1 MKASQKVKS
10 VISGITGVS
19 FFYTLL
25 AALALFI
32 VASFL
37 SPSFRTVDNILTI
50 LRQAGILILLSMGLT
65 AVVITGNI
73 DLSVASCAA
82 LSGCITAS
90 LIANGQPIVLGI
102 LAGLLVGAVTGLLN
116 GILVGVLNLPSFIAT
131 YGTRMMLTGLAIIVM
146 NGGVIYGLDEDFQ
159 KIATG
164 YVGPI
169 SVILVITAVFVAL
182 LAFLFNK
189 TTFGRQLYM
198 YGSNANAA
206 KYSGCNTLLI
216 LILAF
221 VLSSVCASIGG
232 IVLVARANAADSTIA
247 NAYVLTTVAAVVVG
261 GTSMLGGEGGIFGT
275 VIGAV
280 VLCMITNIMNI
291 LLIDSNWQNLVIGL
305 AILLMVWIDVSSR
318 KGKMKANK

>member
-1 MKASQKVKS
+1 MKTPEKLKTMVSK
-10 VISGITGVS
+10 ITGVS

-25 AALALFI
+25 AALALFA
-32 VASFL
+32 VASVL

-50 LRQAGILILLSMGLT
+50 LRQASILVLLSMGLT

-73 DLSVASCAA
+73 DLSVAACAA

-90 LIANGQPIVLGI
+90 LIANGHSIVLGI
-102 LAGLLVGAVTGLLN
+102 LAGILVGVLTGLLN
-116 GILVGVLNLPSFIAT
+116 GFLVGVMNLPSFIAT

-146 NGGVIYGLDEDFQ
+146 NGGVIYGLNENFQ

-164 YVGPI
+164 YIGPV
-169 SVILVITAVFVAL
+169 SMILVIAIVCVILIAV
-182 LAFLFNK
+182 LFNK

-198 YGSNANAA
+198 YGSNPNAA
-206 KYSGCNTLLI
+206 KYAGCNTLLI
-216 LILAF
+216 LFLSF
-221 VLSSVCASIGG
+221 VLSSACASIGG

-275 VIGAV
+275 VIGSV

-305 AILLMVWIDVSSR
+305 AILLMVWIDVSSS

>member
-1 MKASQKVKS
+1 MKKNIDAKAI
-10 VISGITGVS
+10 ISKLTNLS
-19 FFYTLL
+19 FFYTLV
-25 AALALFI
+25 AMLALFV

-37 SPSFRTVDNILTI
+37 SPSFRTVDNVLTI
-50 LRQAGILILLSMGLT
+50 LRQAGLLVLLSMGLT

-73 DLSVASCAA
+73 DLSVAACAA

-90 LIANGQPIVLGI
+90 LIANNQPIVLGI
-102 LAGLLVGAVTGLLN
+102 VAGLAVGAATGLLN

-131 YGTRMMLTGLAIIVM
+131 YGTRMLLTGLAIIVM
-146 NGGVIYGLDEDFQ
+146 NGGVIYGLNENFQ

-164 YVGPI
+164 YVGPV
-169 SVILVITAVFVAL
+169 SMILVITIVFVTL
-182 LAFLFNK
+182 LGILYNK
-189 TTFGRQLYM
+189 TTFGRELYM

-206 KYSGCNTLLI
+206 KYSGSNTLLI

-275 VIGAV
+275 VIGAI

-291 LLIDSNWQNLVIGL
+291 LLIDSNWQNLVIGM

-318 KGKMKANK
+318 KSKMKANK